1 MNETITVIYEHGML
15 RPVAP
20 LALPENARIQ
30 VRIVPASSDSNLMRS
45 DRRDVFEALMDA
57 GLINLQATSEPGESI
72 SDRELLAAAKALGM
86 AGPVSDLI
94 IADRGEA
101 Y

>member
-1 MNETITVIYEHGML
+1 MSDTFTVIYEHGIL

-20 LALPENARIQ
+20 LALPENARLQ
-30 VRIVPASSDSNLMRS
+30 VRIVPAFGSDPVRS
-45 DRRDVFEALMDA
+45 DRQNVFEALMDA
-57 GLINLQATSEPGESI
+57 GLIKSQMTSEPRESI
-72 SDRELLAAAKALGM
+72 SERELLVAAKALGM

-94 IADRGEA
+94 IAERGES